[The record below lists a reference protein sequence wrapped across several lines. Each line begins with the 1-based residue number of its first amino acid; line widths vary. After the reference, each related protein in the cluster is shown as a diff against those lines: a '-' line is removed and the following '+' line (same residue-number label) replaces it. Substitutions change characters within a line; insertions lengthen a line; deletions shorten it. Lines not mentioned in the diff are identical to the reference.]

1 MKRATK
7 FEVVS
12 LPEVLANARLLEDT
26 ELAEALPEPAKSPD
40 RTRHEMRRRLMRRVF
55 VVDDEKIIA
64 DTLSA
69 ILRASGF
76 DAKAFYD
83 GPSTLLACEVE
94 PPDWIISDV
103 VMPGM
108 SGIDMSVQIRQAY
121 PNCKILL
128 FSGQAATAELLDKAQ
143 ASGHEFEVLLK
154 PVHPTELLAKLDT
167 NRQGRVPNYA
177 AGASSLMSK

>member
-1 MKRATK
+1 
-7 FEVVS
+7 
-12 LPEVLANARLLEDT
+12 
-26 ELAEALPEPAKSPD
+26 
-40 RTRHEMRRRLMRRVF
+40 MRRVF

-69 ILRASGF
+69 ILRGSGF
-76 DAKAFYD
+76 DARAFYD
-83 GPSTLLACEVE
+83 GPSTLVACEVDA
-94 PPDWIISDV
+94 PDWIISDV

-108 SGIDMSVQIRQAY
+108 SGIDMSVRIRQSF

-154 PVHPTELLAKLDT
+154 PVHPTELLAKLDI
-167 NRQGRVPNYA
+167 NRQGNVHHN
-177 AGASSLMSK
+177 GVEASSLMGR